1 MSVLDASMSGEWV
14 FDPSHSRVGFSARHA
29 MVTKVRGAFNEVD
42 GRMYVDPDGPQNS
55 AVEVRLAVASVDTR
69 NGQRDD
75 HLRSADFFDAETY
88 PEIVFR
94 STSVDEVEDDTYMV
108 VGDLSIRDVTKQ
120 VAIPI
125 TLVGVE
131 RDPMGNLRAGFEGT
145 RRVDRRDFGL
155 EWNVPLDTGGVLVSE
170 KITLEFDISAVRTED
185 ASPDGSVGS
194 EDAEPAESALASEG
208 AEQVDDAARTGS
220 GPEDAEAADEP
231 TRSANAFAQ
240 DGDDSRAATPAV
252 GVQGLTH
259 SGEFQET
266 EGFPQADAPVAPE
279 YDRTPPQPVPA
290 QQPSPWEPPPGH
302 RY

>member
-55 AVEVRLAVASVDTR
+55 TVEVRLAVASVDTR

-185 ASPDGSVGS
+185 AAAD
-194 EDAEPAESALASEG
+194 DAVASEG
-208 AEQVDDAARTGS
+208 AEQVEGAEQAGSDTEGSAEPSGAENADAQG
-220 GPEDAEAADEP
+220 AEASD
-231 TRSANAFAQ
+231 
-240 DGDDSRAATPAV
+240 AATPAA
-252 GVQGLTH
+252 GVAGLA
-259 SGEFQET
+259 QP
-266 EGFPQADAPVAPE
+266 EGSPQVENGAQVAPGN
-279 YDRTPPQPVPA
+279 DQRQPQPVPA

-302 RY
+302 QY